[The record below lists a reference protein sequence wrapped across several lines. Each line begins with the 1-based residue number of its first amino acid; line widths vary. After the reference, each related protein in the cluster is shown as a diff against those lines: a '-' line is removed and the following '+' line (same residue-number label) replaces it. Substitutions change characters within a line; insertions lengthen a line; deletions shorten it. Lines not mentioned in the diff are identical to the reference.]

1 MTDGTRD
8 NDPLDETRE
17 NDPSEETRENSFV
30 EGKSGKSDLP
40 EGNLE
45 NSFVGRRKEKM
56 KQKYSL
62 PRMEIELL
70 EEDQITNTGDVVVP
84 SGTDPDP
91 LSIDPQESLDP
102 AGAELPY

>member
-1 MTDGTRD
+1 
-8 NDPLDETRE
+8 
-17 NDPSEETRENSFV
+17 
-30 EGKSGKSDLP
+30 
-40 EGNLE
+40 
-45 NSFVGRRKEKM
+45 M